1 MANKLLPL
9 GTTVYL
15 IVESF
20 SDYRFSDEPFHYEI
34 VKGKISEYI
43 RGGYT
48 QYKVPTWS
56 RRGSSLLMYPK
67 SNSKEYFLDW
77 ENACKKAEEISD
89 EYVKHWKRILKCGDL
104 LRPWREGE
112 FE

>member
-1 MANKLLPL
+1 MSKKLLPL
-9 GTTVYL
+9 GTTIYL

-20 SDYRFSDEPFHYEI
+20 SDYRFSGEPCHYEI
-34 VKGKISEYI
+34 VKGKISEII

-67 SNSKEYFLDW
+67 SSGSEFFLDW
-77 ENACKKAEEISD
+77 ESACRKAEEMSD
-89 EYVKHWKRILKCGDL
+89 RYEKVWKKFGYDDL
-104 LRPWREGE
+104 MRPWREGE